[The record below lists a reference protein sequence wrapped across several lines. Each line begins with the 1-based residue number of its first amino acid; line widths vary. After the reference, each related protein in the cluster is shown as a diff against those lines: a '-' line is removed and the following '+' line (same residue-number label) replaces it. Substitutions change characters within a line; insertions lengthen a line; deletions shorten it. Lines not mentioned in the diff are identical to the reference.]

1 MSKRYNLVFD
11 GSIMEGENI
20 EKVKKNIA
28 ALLKID
34 ETQIG
39 RFFTKEPVT
48 IKKDVDNATALKI
61 KKAFEK
67 AGAILTLEAVAST
80 ARPEAA
86 DAAAESM
93 SRASDTTACPSC
105 GYEQEE
111 SAECIKCGASFAQT
125 DETIIMDS
133 SPEASD
139 QKKNTATADG
149 ALILTNIESIPG
161 KKIVEHFGLVSGST
175 IRAKHI
181 GRDFMASL
189 KNIVGGE
196 LKGYTELL
204 TDSRRQAVDRMIDQ
218 ARQLGAN
225 AIVNIRFSTSS
236 VAQGAAELY
245 AYGTAV
251 RVE

>member
-1 MSKRYNLVFD
+1 M
-11 GSIMEGENI
+11 
-20 EKVKKNIA
+20 
-28 ALLKID
+28 
-34 ETQIG
+34 
-39 RFFTKEPVT
+39 
-48 IKKDVDNATALKI
+48 
-61 KKAFEK
+61 
-67 AGAILTLEAVAST
+67 
-80 ARPEAA
+80 
-86 DAAAESM
+86 
-93 SRASDTTACPSC
+93 
-105 GYEQEE
+105 
-111 SAECIKCGASFAQT
+111 
-125 DETIIMDS
+125 
-133 SPEASD
+133 
-139 QKKNTATADG
+139 
-149 ALILTNIESIPG
+149 ILTNIESIPG